1 MLNLFR
7 AMMKEEYRLHS
18 TLFGSLS
25 FTMFPVMICGI
36 AFMGTFLIP
45 LLQVAAP
52 SQDIGLSVHSMFL
65 LMGIMVGAFG
75 LLGKEV
81 MNRRFG
87 QASLLSYSARTLP
100 LSDRFIFLNFVCKDT
115 LYYFLLWVLPFC
127 LGFGIASPFVGIP
140 FTKPFLL
147 LLTTTLAFLTGLAW
161 VFFLSSAYSRS
172 KKVLIGTFLALIA
185 IWAAVFFGAGVN
197 LGPYFPPLML
207 FQAFSLPLLAAC
219 LVLIAVPFTIA
230 IFLFTTEFGES
241 EKHYVSRI
249 SPLTQKLSMF
259 PYPPLAAKDLLDIFR
274 SGAAIGQTIFSF
286 LLPLG
291 IIWFFLS
298 VLGNNVP
305 VGQGFL
311 FFAMTT
317 GIISS
322 TMYTWLTEFDTYGAY
337 ACLPLGVPDV
347 ISSKVT
353 SFTVMQV
360 IPAVFLVIVGII
372 SGNAKTL
379 IPSLAVWC
387 GLAFYT
393 LSVTVYLTGLS
404 PSVLVYSAKTLISY
418 GLLVGPVLLIVTGLA
433 MASSWYAAAS
443 ILLMIP
449 AIWILGKA
457 KQRWATRDQPGF

>member
-1 MLNLFR
+1 MLELFR

-25 FTMFPVMICGI
+25 FTLFPVMICAI

-45 LLQVAAP
+45 LLRIAAP
-52 SQDIGLSVHSMFL
+52 SQDIGLSVHAMFL

-100 LSDRFIFLNFVCKDT
+100 LGDRFIFLNFVCKDT
-115 LYYFLLWVLPFC
+115 LYYFLLWVFPFC
-127 LGFGIASPFVGIP
+127 LGFAIASPFVGIP
-140 FTKPFLL
+140 VATPFLL

-172 KKVLIGTFLALIA
+172 KKILIGTFLALIA
-185 IWAAVFFGAGVN
+185 IWALVFFGIGVN
-197 LGPYFPPLML
+197 LGLYFPPLML
-207 FQAFSLPLLAAC
+207 FHAFSLPLLAAC
-219 LVLIAVPFTIA
+219 LILIAVPFTIA
-230 IFLFTTEFGES
+230 IFLFTNEFGES

-249 SPLTQKLSMF
+249 SPLTKRLSMF

-298 VLGNNVP
+298 VLGTTVP
-305 VGQGFL
+305 QGDNLL

-353 SFTVMQV
+353 SFSVMQV
-360 IPAVFLVIVGII
+360 IPAVFLACVGVL
-372 SGNAKTL
+372 SGSAGTL
-379 IPSLAVWC
+379 IPALAVWC
-387 GLAFYT
+387 GIAFYT
-393 LSVTVYLTGLS
+393 LAVTVYLTGLS

-418 GLLVGPVLLIVTGLA
+418 GLLVGPVLLIVTALA
-433 MASSWYAAAS
+433 MANPWYAAAA
-443 ILLMIP
+443 LLLLAP
-449 AIWILGKA
+449 AWWILRAG
-457 KQRWATRDQPGF
+457 KQRWATRDQPVF

>member
-1 MLNLFR
+1 MLELFR

-25 FTMFPVMICGI
+25 FTLFPVMICGI

-45 LLQVAAP
+45 LLRVAAP

-100 LSDRFIFLNFVCKDT
+100 LGDRFIFLNFVCKDT
-115 LYYFLLWVLPFC
+115 LYYFLLWVFPFC
-127 LGFGIASPFVGIP
+127 LGFAIASPFVGIP
-140 FTKPFLL
+140 VIVPLL
-147 LLTTTLAFLTGLAW
+147 LLLSTTLAFLTGLSW

-172 KKVLIGTFLALIA
+172 KKFLIGTFLALIA
-185 IWAAVFFGAGVN
+185 IWALVFFGAGVN
-197 LGPYFPPLML
+197 LGLYFPPLML
-207 FQAFSLPLLAAC
+207 FHAFSLPLLAAC
-219 LVLIAVPFTIA
+219 ILLVAVPFTIA

-249 SPLTQKLSMF
+249 ASLTKRLSMF

-305 VGQGFL
+305 
-311 FFAMTT
+311 
-317 GIISS
+317 
-322 TMYTWLTEFDTYGAY
+322 E
-337 ACLPLGVPDV
+337 
-347 ISSKVT
+347 
-353 SFTVMQV
+353 
-360 IPAVFLVIVGII
+360 
-372 SGNAKTL
+372 
-379 IPSLAVWC
+379 
-387 GLAFYT
+387 
-393 LSVTVYLTGLS
+393 
-404 PSVLVYSAKTLISY
+404 
-418 GLLVGPVLLIVTGLA
+418 
-433 MASSWYAAAS
+433 
-443 ILLMIP
+443 
-449 AIWILGKA
+449 
-457 KQRWATRDQPGF
+457 